1 MIFENCWLSLTGSR
15 VQCIARAFNSQGHPG
30 KEVDSE
36 PVTIDSE
43 SGICMPKENGVFGNN
58 PYQAT
63 IRYQGSMKL
72 YVVHLMF
79 INSGHYITFSWCLF
93 KFLNHIFKIKF

>member
-1 MIFENCWLSLTGSR
+1 MNIWKRFLRNFLLSLTGSR

-43 SGICMPKENGVFGNN
+43 NGICMPKENGVFGNS

-72 YVVHLMF
+72 YVIHFENV
-79 INSGHYITFSWCLF
+79 Y
-93 KFLNHIFKIKF
+93 